1 MDDWR
6 KINTLLLPIKED
18 FYSHLNVEDINDA
31 GYVCTKKDSKDFK
44 IRNLGDYH
52 DLYVHSNTLL

>member
-31 GYVCTKKDSKDFK
+31 GYACTKKDCKDFK

>member
-6 KINTLLLPIKED
+6 KINTLLIPIKED
-18 FYSHLNVEDINDA
+18 YYSHLNVEDKTDA
-31 GYVCTKKDSKDFK
+31 GYARTKKDCKDFK

-52 DLYVHSNTLL
+52 DLYVQSNTLL